1 MNSTP
6 QTSQSTNPSF
16 ATDLA
21 FCISPESSRHSS
33 IRIVEPSPEDAYANR
48 GNLYILVELL
58 SEGPGHATLLRQMLN
73 TVQQIYYT
81 AKGSQSSVLEQAINA
96 ANSLLQQA
104 NLKNRQA
111 ETRAGI
117 TCVTL
122 LRDQLTV
129 AAVGPSLAILASRS
143 SVDHLTMGADEF
155 GVPLGGIE
163 PPEIDYERRTVR
175 ADDVFFLG
183 ESEWLAR
190 LRLDV
195 VAAVLAGTS
204 QENRFKSVD
213 YLRERITPAEIQGL
227 MVVLSVAASPAAQAQ
242 TTQTQ
247 TPSPSPADRPTPSTL
262 PRSRPAPSRT
272 GLPSAVGATPP
283 VRDVP
288 PAPRRTPPPARA
300 RPPERAASRGSQGEP
315 PVADAARPQRIPRPD
330 LTRSEISRRAESPQ
344 AATQIAPQ
352 TARQPDPGPS
362 MMARGMAWASNL
374 FSGMLPDRSGAGR
387 PRQGSDRFIPARDER
402 ARPAQPA
409 RMAGTEV
416 PATVPPP
423 QPKGPSPLA
432 AAAEAVADFQPPAP
446 ARGGRARIFIS
457 LAVLIL
463 VVTSIGV
470 ATIYL
475 RGATN
480 RADAEQLVSAA
491 ESNLFQARG
500 MIDQG
505 EDAGARNLL
514 SDAQSFL
521 DQAALIVGNT
531 QQITTLDADIEKELQ
546 SVLKI
551 FTLYG
556 LDIPLERFANGSPSE
571 VVVSDQDVYVLDTGR
586 QVVEH
591 LRLDAQREVVEERT
605 GVILREGDVV
615 GGVTVGRL
623 VDMTWEPRNTG
634 FVDKP
639 GLLILDRNNRIFR
652 YNRVDGASVL
662 VFSDQASWQMPVQL
676 SVYGNG
682 WIYMADQGR
691 QQIYKYEPFGNGYE
705 ADPTPWLAAQTVI
718 NLTGLDT
725 MRIDGDVWLLYEN
738 GQVLRYFGGEQVA
751 FALENNVGRIE
762 DPRDMVVEGG
772 RIYLADAAGARILV
786 YNRENGSYERQYQAA
801 DVDLLR
807 GLRSIHVDETSGKL
821 FLLTQTGLYQQ
832 TLPQ

>member
-1 MNSTP
+1 
-6 QTSQSTNPSF
+6 
-16 ATDLA
+16 
-21 FCISPESSRHSS
+21 
-33 IRIVEPSPEDAYANR
+33 
-48 GNLYILVELL
+48 
-58 SEGPGHATLLRQMLN
+58 
-73 TVQQIYYT
+73 
-81 AKGSQSSVLEQAINA
+81 
-96 ANSLLQQA
+96 
-104 NLKNRQA
+104 
-111 ETRAGI
+111 
-117 TCVTL
+117 
-122 LRDQLTV
+122 
-129 AAVGPSLAILASRS
+129 
-143 SVDHLTMGADEF
+143 
-155 GVPLGGIE
+155 
-163 PPEIDYERRTVR
+163 
-175 ADDVFFLG
+175 
-183 ESEWLAR
+183 
-190 LRLDV
+190 
-195 VAAVLAGTS
+195 
-204 QENRFKSVD
+204 
-213 YLRERITPAEIQGL
+213 
-227 MVVLSVAASPAAQAQ
+227 
-242 TTQTQ
+242 
-247 TPSPSPADRPTPSTL
+247 
-262 PRSRPAPSRT
+262 
-272 GLPSAVGATPP
+272 
-283 VRDVP
+283 
-288 PAPRRTPPPARA
+288 
-300 RPPERAASRGSQGEP
+300 
-315 PVADAARPQRIPRPD
+315 
-330 LTRSEISRRAESPQ
+330 
-344 AATQIAPQ
+344 
-352 TARQPDPGPS
+352 
-362 MMARGMAWASNL
+362 
-374 FSGMLPDRSGAGR
+374 
-387 PRQGSDRFIPARDER
+387 
-402 ARPAQPA
+402 
-409 RMAGTEV
+409 
-416 PATVPPP
+416 
-423 QPKGPSPLA
+423 
-432 AAAEAVADFQPPAP
+432 VADFQPPAP